1 MFKKAKKNYLELNV
15 RVSYDENDDS
25 IRVMAKD
32 KSLPK
37 HRSGVR
43 LELNGDERAEQSLR
57 EMLMEAGIIA
67 EEHLIPSNLHYD
79 EIADSRWDEFAL
91 GKAGGT
97 KTAVWNPNSSAHL
110 LLTGPAGSGKSVL
123 ERNIIF
129 HCLQHPNKW
138 RVLGVD
144 FYRVE
149 LSPYEKYSPAVLGI
163 AKDLEEAVVAC
174 RFAREEMYNR
184 YEKMEELGVNNYQDL
199 PNAPYGLIFIIDEIS
214 QLLALSGIKTNEG
227 KAEDVLRNEA
237 AMILL
242 DISRLGRA
250 AGIHLVLVSQRPNAN
265 ILNPEVKANM
275 STKIVMGR
283 VDSLHSQL
291 VLGNEEATQV
301 LPTTFRNGHYREI
314 RGRGYIQDQNR
325 GQQFQ
330 SAYAE
335 TEWYDNWL
343 KKNNIDWYEERNT
356 GNQDAQ

>member
-1 MFKKAKKNYLELNV
+1 MFRKAKKNYLELNV
-15 RVSYDENDDS
+15 RVSYDENDDAV
-25 IRVMAKD
+25 RVIAKD

-43 LELNGDERAEQSLR
+43 LELDSEGSAEQSLR
-57 EMLMEAGIIA
+57 EMLMDAGIIT
-67 EEHLIPSNLHYD
+67 EDHIIPSKLHYD
-79 EIADSRWDEFAL
+79 EIVDSRWDEFTL

-97 KTAVWNPNSSAHL
+97 KTVIWNPNSSAHL

-129 HCLQHPNKW
+129 HCLQHPDKW

-163 AKDLEEAVVAC
+163 AKDLEDAVEAC

-184 YEKMEELGVNNYQDL
+184 YGKMEELGVNNYQDL
-199 PNAPYGLIFIIDEIS
+199 PDAPYGLIFIIDEVS
-214 QLLALSGIKTNEG
+214 HLLALSGVKSEEG
-227 KAEDVLRNEA
+227 KAEDELRNEA
-237 AMILL
+237 ALL
-242 DISRLGRA
+242 LRDIARLGRA
-250 AGIHLVLVSQRPNAN
+250 AGIHLVIASQRPDSS
-265 ILNPEVKANM
+265 ILNAEFKANM
-275 STKIVMGR
+275 YTKIVMGR

-291 VLGNEEATQV
+291 VLGNEEATQM
-301 LPTTFRNGHYREI
+301 LPLTFRNGHYRTV

-335 TEWYDNWL
+335 TDWYDKWL
-343 KKNNIDWYEERNT
+343 KKNNIDWYKDDKQEPT
-356 GNQDAQ
+356 SD